1 MQISIQSLEVTYNK
15 MPYRFIVKKVFNT
28 SRNEISF
35 HCWAPEDNMQAKE
48 LMKNDVLFFE
58 WDHQKSDL
66 STNSDSPVSETI
78 RQAIKANFSLERAQ
92 KYLSVFPL
100 KYQTRKIAS
109 NKKKK
114 INPADTIALK
124 RKR

>member
-1 MQISIQSLEVTYNK
+1 MQISIQSLEVTYNM

-35 HCWAPEDNMQAKE
+35 HCWAPEDHMQAKE

-66 STNSDSPVSETI
+66 RTNSESPVSETI
-78 RQAIKANFSLERAQ
+78 RQAIKANFSLERA
-92 KYLSVFPL
+92 
-100 KYQTRKIAS
+100 
-109 NKKKK
+109 
-114 INPADTIALK
+114 
-124 RKR
+124 